1 MRLSAI
7 QRSSLVVATCWL
19 ALALGAAA
27 QTAGTGTAGSPA
39 TNAAAT
45 SGDSAKAAALSS
57 TDREFVQKA
66 AMGGIAEVEL
76 GKLAKQTATND
87 QVKNFGEHM
96 VQDHSKANEELKAIA
111 STKGVQLPAELGEK
125 HKAAMEK
132 LQKLSG
138 GDFDRAY
145 MKQMV
150 ADHKQ
155 TVADFK
161 KQVESGKD
169 ADLKSFAASTLPKLQ
184 EHLKMAQ
191 SLSEATKSS
200 KGDAGTKSSY

>member
-1 MRLSAI
+1 
-7 QRSSLVVATCWL
+7 
-19 ALALGAAA
+19 
-27 QTAGTGTAGSPA
+27 
-39 TNAAAT
+39 
-45 SGDSAKAAALSS
+45 
-57 TDREFVQKA
+57 
-66 AMGGIAEVEL
+66 MGGIAEVEL

-169 ADLKSFAASTLPKLQ
+169 ADLKSFAAQRSDEDFKGRRGDEVLLLDIRQSPRGS
-184 EHLKMAQ
+184 
-191 SLSEATKSS
+191 SLSRARRPSLRGRTCARSRSFWSALRRSARRPSCPHGSERRSVCS
-200 KGDAGTKSSY
+200 P